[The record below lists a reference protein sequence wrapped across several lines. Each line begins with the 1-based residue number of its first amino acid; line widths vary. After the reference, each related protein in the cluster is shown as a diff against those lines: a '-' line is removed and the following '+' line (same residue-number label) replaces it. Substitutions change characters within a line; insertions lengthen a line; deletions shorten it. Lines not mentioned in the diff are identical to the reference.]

1 MFIITANQDGQTRK
15 IVSNWQGV
23 IAFMRMNIDAAEYRE
38 VCTYVSES
46 LAAGYVA
53 AGWQWANGDSF
64 EVYYPENESLPSSVE
79 PPVVNN
85 SLRKVLNAFVSA
97 IL

>member
-15 IVSNWQGV
+15 IASNWQGV

-38 VCTYVSES
+38 VHTYVSES
-46 LAAGYVA
+46 LAAGYVS

-64 EVYYPENESLPSSVE
+64 EVYYPENKVLPTSVE
-79 PPVVNN
+79 PLVAVNP
-85 SLRKVLNAFVSA
+85 LRQFVNHIVSA